1 MNKVNRKSIL
11 VGSLSFF
18 IVLFTMPLGHA
29 LMILMEHFLTHQ
41 QLYYSAFAMGVVGLV
56 LTIVGVFAN
65 GDTRQTLFG
74 MFGALLFWT
83 GWIEFGYVY
92 FAHRLDVQP
101 LLNAAGEVITKPE
114 YLMLPSSVGFWVMF
128 MFLYLF
134 SIKSGCDFFNYLQK
148 IFFKKSKTRVEI
160 KPITR
165 NTSLVT
171 FMEMNMILWTSYLLL
186 MFAYDENFLGDRH
199 PVTIGI
205 AVACLIGSFFMMA
218 RLIKISSWGYAIRYS
233 IPTVIVFWTFV
244 EVLGRHDV
252 FKEIWVHPLDYKTEM
267 LMILAA
273 LVVTLGILLFM
284 SSRKKQRGEQKD
296 IEPDK

>member
-41 QLYYSAFAMGVVGLV
+41 QLYYSAFAMGAVGLV

-148 IFFKKSKTRVEI
+148 I
-160 KPITR
+160 
-165 NTSLVT
+165 
-171 FMEMNMILWTSYLLL
+171 
-186 MFAYDENFLGDRH
+186 
-199 PVTIGI
+199 
-205 AVACLIGSFFMMA
+205 
-218 RLIKISSWGYAIRYS
+218 
-233 IPTVIVFWTFV
+233 
-244 EVLGRHDV
+244 
-252 FKEIWVHPLDYKTEM
+252 
-267 LMILAA
+267 
-273 LVVTLGILLFM
+273 
-284 SSRKKQRGEQKD
+284 
-296 IEPDK
+296 

>member
-41 QLYYSAFAMGVVGLV
+41 QLYYSAFAMGAVGLV

-65 GDTRQTLFG
+65 GDTRQTLF
-74 MFGALLFWT
+74 
-83 GWIEFGYVY
+83 V
-92 FAHRLDVQP
+92 
-101 LLNAAGEVITKPE
+101 
-114 YLMLPSSVGFWVMF
+114 MLPSSVGFWVMF

>member
-18 IVLFTMPLGHA
+18 IVLVTMPLGHA

-41 QLYYSAFAMGVVGLV
+41 QLYYSAFTMGAVGLV

-74 MFGALLFWT
+74 
-83 GWIEFGYVY
+83 YVY
-92 FAHRLDVQP
+92 FAHRLNVQP

-244 EVLGRHDV
+244 EVLSRHDV